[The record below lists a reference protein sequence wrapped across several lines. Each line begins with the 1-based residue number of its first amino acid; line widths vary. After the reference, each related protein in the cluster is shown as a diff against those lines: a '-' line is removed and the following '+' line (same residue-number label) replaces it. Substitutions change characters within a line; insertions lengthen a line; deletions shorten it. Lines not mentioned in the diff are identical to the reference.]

1 MLGKA
6 LEDAKEARYQSV
18 KEFRDAFRN
27 AFVGTDPRL
36 KRGAAPEQQADLG
49 AGECPKCHVVNDSQ
63 RKFCRECAASLRAT
77 CLACKTPIPVWD
89 KVCPECGKKLR
100 LLLAALRAELDQQ
113 REAVEVLRRS
123 LRYEEAIASADTTE
137 VPNDDRFSDY
147 GIWRDTFISQ
157 AKAEHATAI
166 ADRTAKI
173 HEAKRHRAV
182 FDYLSAIHAL
192 EAIPEQLRSND
203 AKELL
208 NLTRAENDE
217 ATSLL
222 DTIRRRI
229 AVKDLDELPPL
240 VQRAITLRGDR
251 QDLPKLMAQLVEREQ
266 RIATRD
272 RQQRA
277 WVKTTFD
284 KAWQAFREQGDPK
297 AALNAVAPVEQL
309 LDQDQAKQMARIR
322 DAIGAEKRLG
332 ERLIAA
338 KADGTITTSEVVE
351 LAQDLADCLALIP
364 KNARLLAFRE
374 QLLGRIAKAPN
385 EYARHVSELRS
396 FLAAL
401 DNSAL
406 QSLPAVLRTPFLASR
421 HLVSCP
427 KCGVGIKPSRLEWHV
442 AHKCPGRR

>member
-89 KVCPECGKKLR
+89 KVCPEFGKKQPE
-100 LLLAALRAELDQQ
+100 LLAALRAELDQQ

-251 QDLPKLMAQLVEREQ
+251 QDVSNGRGSKQ
-266 RIATRD
+266 RST
-272 RQQRA
+272 
-277 WVKTTFD
+277 
-284 KAWQAFREQGDPK
+284 
-297 AALNAVAPVEQL
+297 
-309 LDQDQAKQMARIR
+309 
-322 DAIGAEKRLG
+322 KR
-332 ERLIAA
+332 
-338 KADGTITTSEVVE
+338 
-351 LAQDLADCLALIP
+351 
-364 KNARLLAFRE
+364 
-374 QLLGRIAKAPN
+374 GR
-385 EYARHVSELRS
+385 
-396 FLAAL
+396 
-401 DNSAL
+401 
-406 QSLPAVLRTPFLASR
+406 PFASR
-421 HLVSCP
+421 ATQRQRSTP
-427 KCGVGIKPSRLEWHV
+427 WPPSSNS
-442 AHKCPGRR
+442 